1 MKWLYASLRLFT
13 IFCFKFFGRLEVRG
27 AEYVPRYGPLIVIS
41 NHLSYNDPPALF
53 ASTSRILNYLGKIE
67 LFSNPYKSFLMR
79 LAKVH
84 PLDRSGS
91 GLGALKTALEV
102 LSKDGAIVIFPE
114 GRISPCYSMQ
124 KAKQGAAFLAIKS
137 QAPILPI
144 GISGTEKFP
153 PWRMVLPLQR
163 FRVNIGP
170 PFTPPVLEGKINKN
184 AIDSVSELMMN
195 RIAVLLPEHYR
206 GIYSIRARQGPQSQ
220 RSPDVESV
228 ASDDDQ

>member
-1 MKWLYASLRLFT
+1 MRWLYWSVRLFA

-27 AEYVPRYGPLIVIS
+27 AEYVPHYGPLIVIS

-53 ASTSRILNYLGKIE
+53 ASTPRILNYLGKIE
-67 LFSNPYKSFLMR
+67 LFSNPYKSFFMR

-84 PLDRSGS
+84 PLDRSGT
-91 GLGALKTALEV
+91 GLGALKTALEI

-114 GRISPCYSMQ
+114 GGISPSYSMQ

-163 FRVNIGP
+163 FKVNIGP
-170 PFTPPVLEGKINKN
+170 PFTPPILEGRIDKN
-184 AIDSVSELMMN
+184 AIESVSELMMN
-195 RIAVLLPEHYR
+195 RIAVLLPSNYR
-206 GIYSIRARQGPQSQ
+206 GTYSIKTHEDPQLY
-220 RSPDVESV
+220 RSHGVKSV
-228 ASDDDQ
+228 AFEDDQ

>member
-1 MKWLYASLRLFT
+1 MKWLYPLVRLFA

-27 AEYVPRYGPLIVIS
+27 AKYVPRYGPLIVIS

-53 ASTSRILNYLGKIE
+53 AGTPRILNYLGKIE

-84 PLDRSGS
+84 PLDRSGT
-91 GLGALKTALEV
+91 GLGALKTALDL
-102 LSKDGAIVIFPE
+102 LSRDGAIVIFPE
-114 GRISPCYSMQ
+114 GRISPSYSMQ

-163 FRVNIGP
+163 FKVNIGP
-170 PFTPPVLEGKINKN
+170 PFTPPVLEGRIDKN

-195 RIAVLLPEHYR
+195 RIAVLLPESYR
-206 GIYSIRARQGPQSQ
+206 GNYSIRTYQDERL
-220 RSPDVESV
+220 
-228 ASDDDQ
+228 

>member
-1 MKWLYASLRLFT
+1 MKWLYPLVRLFA
-13 IFCFKFFGRLEVRG
+13 IFCFKFFGRLEIRG
-27 AEYVPRYGPLIVIS
+27 AEYVPHYGPLIVIS

-53 ASTSRILNYLGKIE
+53 ASTPRILNYLGKIE
-67 LFSNPYKSFLMR
+67 LFSNPYKRFLMR

-84 PLDRSGS
+84 PLDRSGT

-114 GRISPCYSMQ
+114 GRISPSYSMQ

-170 PFTPPVLEGKINKN
+170 PFTPPVLEGRINKN

-195 RIAVLLPEHYR
+195 RIAVLLPENYR
-206 GIYSIRARQGPQSQ
+206 GTYSLRARQGPQLQ

>member
-1 MKWLYASLRLFT
+1 MRWLYWSVRLFA

-27 AEYVPRYGPLIVIS
+27 AEYVPHYGPLIVIS

-53 ASTSRILNYLGKIE
+53 ASIPRILNYLGKIE
-67 LFSNPYKSFLMR
+67 LFSNPYKSFFMR

-84 PLDRSGS
+84 PLDRSGT
-91 GLGALKTALEV
+91 GLGALKTALEI

-114 GRISPCYSMQ
+114 GGISPSYSMQ

-163 FRVNIGP
+163 FKVNIGT
-170 PFTPPVLEGKINKN
+170 PFTPPILEGRIDKN
-184 AIDSVSELMMN
+184 AIESVSELMMD
-195 RIAVLLPEHYR
+195 RIAVLLPANYR
-206 GIYSIRARQGPQSQ
+206 GTYSLRGHKDLQFQPT
-220 RSPDVESV
+220 PDVKPVPSE
-228 ASDDDQ
+228 DDQ